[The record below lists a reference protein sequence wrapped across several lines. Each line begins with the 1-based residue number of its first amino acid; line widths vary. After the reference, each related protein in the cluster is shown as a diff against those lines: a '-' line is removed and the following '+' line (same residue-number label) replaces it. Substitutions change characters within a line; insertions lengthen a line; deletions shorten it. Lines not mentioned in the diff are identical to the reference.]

1 MSTNGPVGIGLIG
14 AGMISDQY
22 LTNLAQYPDV
32 RVVAVGDMN
41 TERAASQASKYGIE
55 TSGDADSILTNDDVE
70 IVINLTI
77 PAAHVAVSTAA
88 LNAGKHVWSEK
99 PIGIERA
106 SAKALVELADERGL
120 LLGIA
125 PDTVLGPLWQTA
137 KRAIA
142 NGAIGTPLSATTS
155 FQSQGPD
162 WFHPDPEFLFAKGAG
177 PLFDI
182 GPYYLTALVQL
193 LGPIAE
199 VVAVGTKAQETRSIH
214 TGPRA
219 GATFPVEVPTHLAV
233 VSRFASGE
241 TAASQMSVDTALFR
255 HGIFE
260 INGTEGTLVLGD
272 PNYFGGSPIK
282 LYRPEIEFRD
292 GGIFQEAQIL
302 PEEGPL
308 SGRGVGALTMARTI
322 RGAGDLHVATGHVG
336 YHVLDT
342 MVAIEESVERHSFV
356 EVASTVDPIAAL
368 PTDFDP
374 FAAVLGAREPSAV

>member
-41 TERAASQASKYGIE
+41 TERAASQAAKYGIGI
-55 TSGDADSILTNDDVE
+55 SGDADSVLANDEVE

-88 LNAGKHVWSEK
+88 LKAGKHVWSEK
-99 PIGIERA
+99 PIGIERT

-137 KRAIA
+137 KRAI
-142 NGAIGTPLSATTS
+142 NDGIIGTPLSATTS

-177 PLFDI
+177 PLFDM

-193 LGPIAE
+193 LGPITE
-199 VVAVGTKAQETRSIH
+199 VVAVGTKAQETRTIH

-241 TAASQMSVDTALFR
+241 IAASQMSVDTALAR
-255 HGIFE
+255 HGVFE

-272 PNYFGGSPIK
+272 PNLFGGTPIK
-282 LYRPEIEFRD
+282 VYRPEIEFRD
-292 GGIFQEAQIL
+292 GGTIQDAQTVL
-302 PEEGPL
+302 EDGPL
-308 SGRGVGALTMARTI
+308 SGRGVGALTMARAI
-322 RGAGDLHVATGHVG
+322 RGAGDLHVATGRVG

-342 MVAIEESVERHSFV
+342 MVAIEESVERQEFV
-356 EVASTVDPIAAL
+356 KVSSTVEPIAAL
-368 PTDFDP
+368 PAGFDP
-374 FAAVLGAREPSAV
+374 FTAVLATQEPAV

>member
-1 MSTNGPVGIGLIG
+1 MTGGGPVGIGLIG

-22 LTNLAQYPDV
+22 LTNLATYPDV
-32 RVVAVGDMN
+32 RVVAIGDMN
-41 TERAASQASKYGIE
+41 TERAAAQAAKYGIAA
-55 TSGDADSILTNDDVE
+55 SGDADSVLADDDVE

-88 LNAGKHVWSEK
+88 LEAGKHVWSEK
-99 PIGIERA
+99 PIGIERE
-106 SAKALVELADERGL
+106 SAKRLVELADERGL

-137 KRAIA
+137 KRAIRS
-142 NGAIGTPLSATTS
+142 GVIGTPLSATTS

-199 VVAVGTKAQETRSIH
+199 VVAVGTRAHETRSVH
-214 TGPRA
+214 VGPRA
-219 GATFPVEVPTHLAV
+219 GATFPVEVPTHLSV
-233 VSRFASGE
+233 ITRFESGE
-241 TAASQMSVDTALFR
+241 TAGSQMSADTALFR
-255 HGIFE
+255 HGVFE

-272 PNYFGGSPIK
+272 PNYFGGAAIT

-292 GGIFQEAQIL
+292 GAIVQEAQTL
-302 PEEGPL
+302 AEEGPL

-322 RGAGDLHVATGHVG
+322 RSGTDLHVATGKVG

-342 MVAIEESVERHSFV
+342 MVAIEESAESHAFV
-356 EVASTVDPIAAL
+356 RVASTVDPIPAL

-374 FAAVLGAREPSAV
+374 FAATLGAPERSVV